1 MSDDE
6 SGYVFKMPFVTVTS
20 EGGPHE
26 DRAYCA
32 GFAMG
37 ELDMALRMRKAM
49 DAWPL
54 SRPIET
60 VNRPQA
66 DLIAMKHGCVASFAE
81 TEVEGWLTLTVDV
94 AEEDA

>member
-1 MSDDE
+1 MTEDE
-6 SGYVFKMPFVTVTS
+6 SGYALVMPFVTVTS
-20 EGGPHE
+20 KGGPHE

-37 ELDMALRMRKAM
+37 ELDMALRMRKAI
-49 DAWPL
+49 DAFPL

-81 TEVEGWLTLTVDV
+81 TEVEGWLTLTVDL
-94 AEEDA
+94 AEEPA